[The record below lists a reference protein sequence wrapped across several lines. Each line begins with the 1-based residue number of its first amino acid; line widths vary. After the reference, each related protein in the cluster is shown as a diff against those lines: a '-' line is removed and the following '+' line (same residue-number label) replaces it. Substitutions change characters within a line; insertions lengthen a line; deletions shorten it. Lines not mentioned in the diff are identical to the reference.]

1 MEKTQMNAK
10 VENAILSRRALL
22 QEKLTR
28 SDGKRANPVAATIP
42 AQEELF
48 PDLRIPLEYLQ
59 TPEGLSLP
67 LKYLVP
73 KPTLEDDDDF
83 LQPQIRK
90 KGDTTWINF
99 VPGQFIELG
108 PVADRDWTVPFEIPE
123 GYLMEEL
130 TPETP
135 TEYEMRYIF
144 WAGGTNEG
152 ISDIVEYAID
162 LTAPYKVKSPASDRT
177 PAAPT
182 WPVDLGPNDPIDET
196 YLEGKPGVLVK
207 PATSPTYHATDIYEF
222 FWGGAPDPD
231 RDVPVYDD
239 PLNALGEA
247 LIPADA
253 FRNGEEGANQLIYR
267 ARDLPGN
274 VGRRSNP
281 SQRNVVFLPDPTT
294 SLPPVLPLANGEN
307 DDDLIDLADTQFDAR
322 GVQIDVT
329 VPTPNSPGDT
339 IVAYLAGQPV
349 GPEQRVGTAE
359 KLEFFATYDL
369 IKAVYGNTD
378 GVVTRNVSYKMFR
391 GVREIATNNANIKF
405 DISYIGPDPITIGL
419 DAPRLETT
427 KGNQDEILEEDFDDN
442 DINIFIDLFDA
453 PPTEEGW
460 FIDVFYDDV
469 KVGSSIALTT
479 EQEGTTLPPIN
490 LPWATVFAQ
499 QSGTKILRY
508 VLYTPTGNNPT
519 DSRKKDISVEEF
531 PIEMLAPV
539 VLKLAGPLQ
548 RIGCSTLNFPSE
560 QDPGDGT
567 NRRNLLVRV
576 LKNQYTVDGETI
588 TLKYYAFDTDP
599 AVPIPDTEAEAT
611 LDIVGDYPDDGAL
624 INIGDYM
631 EDFRPAHN
639 KKGRLTYTISRGG
652 AGGTPTPVSLPAL
665 HQLDLDNSEGQFCEE
680 VHPLP

>member
-1 MEKTQMNAK
+1 
-10 VENAILSRRALL
+10 
-22 QEKLTR
+22 
-28 SDGKRANPVAATIP
+28 
-42 AQEELF
+42 
-48 PDLRIPLEYLQ
+48 
-59 TPEGLSLP
+59 
-67 LKYLVP
+67 
-73 KPTLEDDDDF
+73 
-83 LQPQIRK
+83 
-90 KGDTTWINF
+90 
-99 VPGQFIELG
+99 
-108 PVADRDWTVPFEIPE
+108 
-123 GYLMEEL
+123 
-130 TPETP
+130 
-135 TEYEMRYIF
+135 
-144 WAGGTNEG
+144 
-152 ISDIVEYAID
+152 
-162 LTAPYKVKSPASDRT
+162 
-177 PAAPT
+177 
-182 WPVDLGPNDPIDET
+182 
-196 YLEGKPGVLVK
+196 
-207 PATSPTYHATDIYEF
+207 
-222 FWGGAPDPD
+222 
-231 RDVPVYDD
+231 VYDD

-427 KGNQDEILEEDFDDN
+427 KGNQDEILEEDFGDN